1 MFTVLIICLRISH
14 AYISICI
21 KYVCV
26 IVDMKDDTVPS
37 YSSGVTNSV
46 SGESSMATAGGR
58 YGYN

>member
-1 MFTVLIICLRISH
+1 MFTVLIICFISH

-21 KYVCV
+21 EYVCV
-26 IVDMKDDTVPS
+26 IVDIKDDTVLS
-37 YSSGVTNSV
+37 YSSGVTNSA